1 MHKGLRFAACA
12 LAVLL
17 VSGAAQAAQDIS
29 KSPQVAAYKA
39 LVKAVDAGDFEGYKK
54 AMTKAAGE
62 GIDKQIKESGMD
74 PKKGME
80 MLKEMVVKNIKYTA
94 LKVDGKKAVRFGD
107 GPDDGRRPVRDD
119 RSRGRERRLEGR
131 PAELDQQEAVGAG
144 GLRGR
149 GEEVYA
155 FPGRTPA
162 FTRPIRP
169 LFGSPAR
176 GKGGCPRRWLARL

>member
-17 VSGAAQAAQDIS
+17 VAGAAQAAQDIS

-94 LKVDGKKAVRFGD
+94 LKVDGKKAVLSAT
-107 GPDDGRRPVRDD
+107 GRMMDAD
-119 RSRGRERRLEGR
+119 QYGTIDLEEENG
-131 PAELDQQEAVGAG
+131 AWKVAQQSWTNKK
-144 GLRGR
+144 
-149 GEEVYA
+149 
-155 FPGRTPA
+155 P
-162 FTRPIRP
+162 
-169 LFGSPAR
+169 
-176 GKGGCPRRWLARL
+176 

>member
-94 LKVDGKKAVRFGD
+94 LKVDGKKAVLSAT
-107 GPDDGRRPVRDD
+107 GRMMDAD
-119 RSRGRERRLEGR
+119 QYGTIDLEEENG
-131 PAELDQQEAVGAG
+131 AWKVAQQSWTNKK
-144 GLRGR
+144 
-149 GEEVYA
+149 
-155 FPGRTPA
+155 P
-162 FTRPIRP
+162 
-169 LFGSPAR
+169 
-176 GKGGCPRRWLARL
+176 